1 MVPVVVQIRKGLRD
15 HMLVVE
21 IRMLKDAE
29 TKNILHFQNKKP
41 VCVIWRN
48 TSNMV
53 HCDGAMPWIH
63 ANNSLFSTPCV
74 LYLCWRCIV
83 MLTIYTEW
91 FMSAHNIIAHNG
103 TFNCERWPA
112 SPIKANKQHFF
123 LSGCTSKGKQLSAV
137 FFRGMPNDC
146 CGMKCLE
153 LIAVGGSGRWW
164 MESSNRAMGN
174 WQLVIDWELLERAE
188 VGLGRYAHIE
198 LTCVRNCCVLQ

>member
-1 MVPVVVQIRKGLRD
+1 
-15 HMLVVE
+15 MLVVE
-21 IRMLKDAE
+21 IRMLKDAD
-29 TKNILHFQNKKP
+29 TKNILHFQSKKASLCNSCFCASSDGILQIWFIVMGLCHEFMQIT
-41 VCVIWRN
+41 VCVQPPVFCIYVELL
-48 TSNMV
+48 MV
-53 HCDGAMPWIH
+53 YCDVI
-63 ANNSLFSTPCV
+63 
-74 LYLCWRCIV
+74 
-83 MLTIYTEW
+83 IYTEW

-137 FFRGMPNDC
+137 FFSGWMPNDC

-174 WQLVIDWELLERAE
+174 WQLVIDWELLEREE

-198 LTCVRNCCVLQ
+198 LTCVRNCCGLQ